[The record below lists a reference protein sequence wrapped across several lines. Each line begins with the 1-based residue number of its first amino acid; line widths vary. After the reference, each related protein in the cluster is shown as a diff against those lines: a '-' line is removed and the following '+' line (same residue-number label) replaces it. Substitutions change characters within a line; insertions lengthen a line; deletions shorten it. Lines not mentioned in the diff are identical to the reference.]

1 MEDAVIAPA
10 GWLGRAIKLLHEPS
24 IHQFGTMLNPPER
37 TWLLL
42 PIFIAF
48 HYHIHSHSQSHSVFS
63 LLMRKTASNTQ
74 PKYFFLPGVVDRD
87 GVETVLFWPL
97 ILSHAIF
104 LLKHS
109 RTQSCVSFCIF
120 APSSMNHQ
128 WSTSRGKNLF
138 LFFHTFDGEGG
149 GGCNKNSPLHRWE
162 LLSQFYSF
170 FVNGK

>member
-1 MEDAVIAPA
+1 MAPA
-10 GWLGRAIKLLHEPS
+10 PNLYSLPLPYPFPQSVPQCVFIVNAQNRIKH
-24 IHQFGTMLNPPER
+24 T
-37 TWLLL
+37 
-42 PIFIAF
+42 
-48 HYHIHSHSQSHSVFS
+48 
-63 LLMRKTASNTQ
+63 
-74 PKYFFLPGVVDRD
+74 KYFFLPGVVDRD